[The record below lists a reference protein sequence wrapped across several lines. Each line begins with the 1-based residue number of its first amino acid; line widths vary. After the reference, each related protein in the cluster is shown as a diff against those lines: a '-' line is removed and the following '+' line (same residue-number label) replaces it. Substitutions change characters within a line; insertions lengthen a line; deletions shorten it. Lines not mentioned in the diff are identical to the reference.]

1 MTQPASS
8 PRHRGRF
15 TLQQIKRVVSLLV
28 GLFFRRI
35 TIQGTENLPTDRGG
49 ILVSWHPNGLVDPGL
64 IFHACPRKVVFG
76 ARHGLF
82 KIPLLSALMRAAG
95 AVPVYRAVDMGKA
108 SDTARQSGNQSM
120 FDALSGAMASGAFAA
135 LFPEGVSHDAPHLVE
150 LKTGAAR
157 IYYQTRTS
165 QPDAP
170 TPAII
175 PVGLHYQRK
184 RIFRSDVL
192 IEFHPPI
199 ELPPALDV
207 TPPAH
212 ESRDALR
219 ERARDLTEEIER
231 VLSDVIHATES
242 WDVHFLMHRARALVR
257 AERGYRAGAKQK
269 RARLSERV
277 LGFARI
283 WTGYETRAK
292 THPAEVET
300 LMSRVE
306 QYDADLRAL
315 GLSDREIDRSPRL
328 ASIWL
333 PVILVLQA
341 ITVFLLF
348 PPFLVVGYV
357 VNLPAALV
365 LELVVRQLAQ
375 EKKDIATLKL
385 LFGALIFPLA
395 WLAFGLLGWW
405 GHDHLIGYFPTLPT
419 TPILSGLV
427 CGLMGPL
434 GGAVAVR
441 YLRVGRETARGLRVR
456 FTRKLRRRTLSRLR
470 SERSAL
476 CDAILGLAQGLDLP
490 GEVDIDGR
498 IIPTPSED

>member
-1 MTQPASS
+1 MNQTKDQ
-8 PRHRGRF
+8 
-15 TLQQIKRVVSLLV
+15 K
-28 GLFFRRI
+28 
-35 TIQGTENLPTDRGG
+35 
-49 ILVSWHPNGLVDPGL
+49 
-64 IFHACPRKVVFG
+64 
-76 ARHGLF
+76 
-82 KIPLLSALMRAAG
+82 
-95 AVPVYRAVDMGKA
+95 
-108 SDTARQSGNQSM
+108 RQSGNQSM
-120 FDALSGAMASGAFAA
+120 FDALSKAMAQGAFAA
-135 LFPEGVSHDAPHLVE
+135 LFPEGVSHDAPHLIE

-157 IYYQTRTS
+157 IYYQTRANV
-165 QPDAP
+165 PDAP

-199 ELPPALDV
+199 ELPNALDV
-207 TPPAH
+207 TPAPD
-212 ESRDALR
+212 EDAETMR
-219 ERARDLTEEIER
+219 TRARALTDEIER
-231 VLSDVIHATES
+231 ILSDVIHATES
-242 WDVHFLMHRARALVR
+242 WEVHFLMHRARALVR

-269 RARLSERV
+269 RARLSEKI

-283 WTGYETRAK
+283 WTGYEARRD
-292 THPAEVET
+292 THPDEVAA
-300 LMSRVE
+300 LMERVE
-306 QYDADLRAL
+306 QYNADLRAL

-328 ASIWL
+328 ASMWL

-348 PPFLVVGYV
+348 PPFLVVGYL

-365 LELVVRQLAQ
+365 LEVLVRQLAQ

-385 LFGALIFPLA
+385 LFGALIFPIA
-395 WLAFGLLGWW
+395 WLLFGFLGWW
-405 GHDHLIGYFPTLPT
+405 AHDHLIGYFPTLPT
-419 TPILSGLV
+419 TPIWSGLV

-456 FTRKLRRRTLSRLR
+456 MTRKLRRRTLSNLR

-476 CDAILGLAQGLDLP
+476 CDAIVGLAAGLDLP
-490 GEVDIDGR
+490 GQVGIDGR
-498 IIPTPSED
+498 IVPDPSKD

>member
-1 MTQPASS
+1 MSDTSATPKQ
-8 PRHRGRF
+8 GRF
-15 TLQQIKRVVSLLV
+15 TFQQAKRFVSLLV

-35 TIQGTENLPTDRGG
+35 TIQGTEHFPKDRGG
-49 ILVSWHPNGLVDPGL
+49 ILVSWHPNGMVDPGL
-64 IFHACPRKVVFG
+64 IIHACPRRVVFG

-82 KIPLLSALMRAAG
+82 KIPLLGPLMRAAG
-95 AVPVYRAVDMGKA
+95 AVPVFRAVDMAQTK
-108 SDTARQSGNQSM
+108 DQKRQSGNQSM
-120 FDALSGAMASGAFAA
+120 FDALSDAMAQGAFAA

-157 IYYQTRTS
+157 IYYQTRAKN
-165 QPDAP
+165 PDAP

-192 IEFHPPI
+192 IEFHPPV
-199 ELPPALDV
+199 ELPPTLDI
-207 TPPAH
+207 TPAPD
-212 ESRDALR
+212 EDRETRR
-219 ERARDLTEEIER
+219 ERARTLTDEIER

-242 WDVHFLMHRARALVR
+242 WEVHFLMHRARALVR
-257 AERGYRAGAKQK
+257 AERGFRAGAKQK
-269 RARLSERV
+269 RARLSEKI

-283 WTGYETRAK
+283 WTGYATRLK
-292 THPAEVET
+292 THPEQVT
-300 LMSRVE
+300 SIMTRVE

-328 ASIWL
+328 ASMWL

-341 ITVFLLF
+341 LTVFLLF
-348 PPFLVVGYV
+348 PPFLIVGYL

-365 LELVVRQLAQ
+365 LEVLVRLLAQ
-375 EKKDIATLKL
+375 EKKDIATLKV

-395 WLAFGLLGWW
+395 WVLFGFLGCWA
-405 GHDHLIGYFPTLPT
+405 HAYLIGYFPTLPT
-419 TPILSGLV
+419 TPFLSGVV
-427 CGLMGPL
+427 CALLGPL

-456 FTRKLRRRTLSRLR
+456 LTRKLQRRTLSNLR
-470 SERSAL
+470 RERSAL
-476 CDAILGLAQGLDLP
+476 CDAIVGLAEGLELP
-490 GEVDIDGR
+490 GQVGVDGR
-498 IIPTPSED
+498 ILPDPSKD